1 MNSTL
6 PLLQKRIH
14 LETVDGTGAKDIP
27 ADAGFGGVAV
37 ALILSSKPVKAD
49 LYNALVRRLESSG
62 LTVLSHHIEDT
73 GANAIGPVRAAVRD
87 IDAGLSMGD
96 CLVVSFGESHALT
109 VLLCHLLYTGLPLE
123 DALYTVREI
132 RNDPLLL
139 DEDPSFLL
147 MFQEMLARTADF
159 PRNYGRFRADYSI
172 ELKPLAHGHPAS
184 EGAAAPAILDA
195 IALPDRQADTV
206 TKPPGEGKDIP
217 TGQLVSELPDRYEFE
232 LERFIDEDRAAYPE
246 IAAESSLYNEA
257 FILDGTV
264 PPEPETPSPE
274 RPLPSEDA
282 TEAEPPAGAPGA
294 IPEVADGTRPGEEA
308 PSRAG
313 RRARVRADR
322 KAVAQTGAFY
332 ASLRFKLISIISLV
346 ITLSLSGMIFLATYF
361 FKEDNKLRVEEN
373 NHKISE
379 VVALKAQGD
388 IETLIKQAVLVAG
401 KIALAPAAA
410 VLEGEPDIIH
420 ASIARRGQGGP
431 AIAIIRTA
439 RNKALMGRLQLSAE
453 SLEAALKGAE
463 GNMVRSFNGETVI
476 QNVSPLVNLPVLALG
491 VPLERDA
498 AGRVGS
504 VLVCLVSSENLMKA
518 FQSRGGI
525 TTVFMINEAGD
536 VIAHPDT
543 NIVVSGGNFIE
554 LPIVKMMMTSK
565 IDNGQTR
572 YRDENRVF
580 HIGSFRK
587 VSTGG
592 LGVIA
597 TVEEQKAFEEV
608 YNIQRRNIYIMVIVL
623 TVVVLIIFYF
633 GNTITT
639 PIIDLVWA
647 TKKIKEGDYRVDILP
662 TTRDE
667 IGELT
672 ASFIE
677 MGHGLEEREKIKSAF
692 GKFVNK
698 EIAEAAM
705 RGSLALGGE
714 RKTVAI
720 LFSDI
725 RSFTAI
731 SEKLQPEEVVEFL
744 NQYMTRMVECV
755 NLTGGVVDKFI
766 GDAIMAVWGTP
777 VSRGNDTEDAING
790 ALLMRKSLIEFNAD
804 RGGPGKPVISIGCG
818 INTGIVLAGQIG
830 SEDRMEYTIIG
841 DAVNLASRVES
852 LTKPFGTDILISEDS
867 YGLVKDIFSVIPMRA
882 IKVKGKEKPQQ
893 IYAVMGRLD
902 EAGRPASIE
911 ELRAHIGMATPP
923 ETTGQAL
930 DELLMGSDVK
940 YEIVEH

>member
-6 PLLQKRIH
+6 PLLRKTIY
-14 LETVDGTGAKDIP
+14 LETVDGTGGKDIP
-27 ADAGFGGVAV
+27 ADADLSGVTA
-37 ALILSSKPVKAD
+37 ALVVSSRPVRAGI
-49 LYNALVRRLESSG
+49 YNALVSRLEASG

-73 GANAIGPVRAAVRD
+73 GPYAMSPVRAAVRD

-96 CLVVSFGESHALT
+96 CLVISFGESHALT

-123 DALYTVREI
+123 DAIHTVRDTMD
-132 RNDPLLL
+132 DPLLL
-139 DEDPSFLL
+139 DEDLTFLL
-147 MFQEMLARTADF
+147 EFQAMLDRKSGIPAE
-159 PRNYGRFRADYSI
+159 YGLHRFDYSI
-172 ELKPLAHGHPAS
+172 ELKPLARSLSPGGGAS
-184 EGAAAPAILDA
+184 SNIILDA
-195 IALPDRQADTV
+195 IAIPVRTIADPAEPENPPDPIV
-206 TKPPGEGKDIP
+206 TPSIP
-217 TGQLVSELPDRYEFE
+217 VVVELPDLEAVE
-232 LERFIDEDRAAYPE
+232 LERFIDADRAEYPQ
-246 IAAESSLYNEA
+246 IARESTLYDEA
-257 FILDGTV
+257 FIIEESTPLETETV
-264 PPEPETPSPE
+264 PAEEPATVVEAVESILPPGTPADAPETPP
-274 RPLPSEDA
+274 
-282 TEAEPPAGAPGA
+282 
-294 IPEVADGTRPGEEA
+294 EA
-308 PSRAG
+308 PPLEAPRRPA
-313 RRARVRADR
+313 RRARAGKGA

-379 VVALKAQGD
+379 VVALKSQGD
-388 IETLIKQAVLVAG
+388 IETLIKRAELVAG
-401 KIALAPAAA
+401 KIAGVNAATA
-410 VLEGEPDIIH
+410 LDGENDIIY
-420 ASIARRGQGGP
+420 AGIGRRGQGGTVFTGN
-431 AIAIIRTA
+431 AHNT
-439 RNKALMGRLQLSAE
+439 ALMSRLQVNGQSID
-453 SLEAALKGAE
+453 AALEGAAGAME
-463 GNMVRSFNGETVI
+463 RAFNGETVL
-476 QNVSPLVNLPVLALG
+476 QNVSPLLNLPVLALG
-491 VPLERDA
+491 IPLERDA
-498 AGRVGS
+498 AGRSGT
-504 VLVCLVSSENLMKA
+504 VLACLVSVENLMKA

-525 TTVFMINEAGD
+525 TTVFMINDAGD

-543 NIVVSGGNFIE
+543 SIVVSGGNYIE
-554 LPIVKMMMTSK
+554 LPIVKMMMTSR

-572 YRDENRVF
+572 YRDEKGVF

-587 VSTGG
+587 ISTGG

-597 TVEEQKAFEEV
+597 TVEELKAFEEV
-608 YNIQRRNIYIMVIVL
+608 YRIQRRNIYIMVIVL
-623 TVVVLIIFYF
+623 TIVVMIIFYF

-677 MGHGLEEREKIKSAF
+677 MGKGLEEREKIKSAF

-714 RKTVAI
+714 RKAVAI

-755 NLTGGVVDKFI
+755 NTTGGVVDKFI

-777 VSRGNDTEDAING
+777 VSRGNDTEDAVNG

-841 DAVNLASRVES
+841 DAVNLASRIES

-867 YGLVKDIFSVIPMRA
+867 YGLVRDIFDAVPMRK
-882 IKVKGKEKPQQ
+882 IKVKGKEEPQQ
-893 IYAVMGRLD
+893 IYAILGRFD
-902 EAGRPASIE
+902 DPGRPSTIE
-911 ELRAHIGMATPP
+911 ELRALAGIATPP
-923 ETTGQAL
+923 EAASRAVA
-930 DELLMGSDVK
+930 ELLAGNEVK
-940 YEIVEH
+940 YEIVEQ

>member
-1 MNSTL
+1 MNTTL
-6 PLLQKRIH
+6 PLIKKTIY
-14 LETVDGTGAKDIP
+14 LETVDGSGAKDIP
-27 ADAGFGGVAV
+27 FDADFGGIAV
-37 ALILSSKPVKAD
+37 ALIFSSKPVKAGQ
-49 LYNALVRRLESSG
+49 YNALVRRLESRG
-62 LTVLSHHIEDT
+62 LTVVSHHIENTDPH
-73 GANAIGPVRAAVRD
+73 ALGPVRAAVRD
-87 IDAGLSMGD
+87 INAALTLGD

-109 VLLCHLLYTGLPLE
+109 VLLCHLLKTGLPLE
-123 DALYTVREI
+123 DAIHTVRET
-132 RNDPLLL
+132 RNDPLFL
-139 DEDPSFLL
+139 DEDLSFLL
-147 MFQEMLARTADF
+147 EFQKMPGRKADF
-159 PRNYGRFRADYSI
+159 PAEYERFRTDYSI
-172 ELKPLAHGHPAS
+172 ELKPLAQGLPKI
-184 EGAAAPAILDA
+184 EGLSGPAILDA
-195 IALPDRQADTV
+195 IAVRGPQADAGTSRPETGDDAPSKPLV
-206 TKPPGEGKDIP
+206 T
-217 TGQLVSELPDRYEFE
+217 ELPDPYEFQ

-246 IAAESSLYNEA
+246 ISAESTLYDEA
-257 FILDGTV
+257 FIVEQPAL
-264 PPEPETPSPE
+264 PEPETLATEE
-274 RPLPSEDA
+274 RIPSEGA
-282 TEAEPPAGAPGA
+282 AEAAPRAGAPET
-294 IPEVADGTRPGEEA
+294 IPEMSAEAVSGEETL
-308 PSRAG
+308 PRPG
-313 RRARVRADR
+313 RRARAGAGG
-322 KAVAQTGAFY
+322 KAVAQTGSFY

-388 IETLIKQAVLVAG
+388 IETLIKRAELVAG
-401 KIALAPAAA
+401 KIAGAPAAA
-410 VLEGEPDIIH
+410 ALAGEPYIIH
-420 ASIARRGQGGP
+420 AAIARRGQGGP
-431 AIAIIRTA
+431 AFVFAGTA
-439 RNKALMGRLQLSAE
+439 RNTALMGRLQLTAE
-453 SLEAALKGAE
+453 SLETALKGTG
-463 GNMVRSFNGETVI
+463 GNIVRSFNGETVI
-476 QNVSPLVNLPVLALG
+476 QNVSPLVNLPLLALG

-498 AGRVGS
+498 SGRVGS
-504 VLVCLVSSENLMKA
+504 VLACLVSPENLMKA

-543 NIVVSGGNFIE
+543 SIVVSGGNFIE

-572 YRDENRVF
+572 YRDEKRVF

-597 TVEEQKAFEEV
+597 TVEERKAFEEV

-677 MGHGLEEREKIKSAF
+677 MGRGLEEREKIKSAF

-698 EIAEAAM
+698 DIAEAAM

-720 LFSDI
+720 LFTDI
-725 RSFTAI
+725 RSFTSI

-744 NQYMTRMVECV
+744 NQYLTRMVECV
-755 NLTGGVVDKFI
+755 NLTNGVVDKFI

-777 VSRGNDTEDAING
+777 VSRGNDTEDAINS
-790 ALLMRKSLIEFNAD
+790 ALLMRKSLVEFNSD
-804 RGGPGKPVISIGCG
+804 RGSPGKPVINIGCG
-818 INTGIVLAGQIG
+818 VNTGLVLAGQIG
-830 SEDRMEYTIIG
+830 SDDRMEYTIIG
-841 DAVNLASRVES
+841 DAVNLASRIES
-852 LTKPFGTDILISEDS
+852 LTRPLGTDILISEDS
-867 YGLVKDIFSVIPMRA
+867 YELVKGVFSVVPMQA
-882 IKVKGKEKPQQ
+882 IKVKGKEKPQR

-902 EAGRPASIE
+902 DPGRPASVE
-911 ELRAHIGMATPP
+911 ELRAHAGIITPP
-923 ETTGQAL
+923 ETAGQAL
-930 DELLMGSDVK
+930 EELPAGSELK